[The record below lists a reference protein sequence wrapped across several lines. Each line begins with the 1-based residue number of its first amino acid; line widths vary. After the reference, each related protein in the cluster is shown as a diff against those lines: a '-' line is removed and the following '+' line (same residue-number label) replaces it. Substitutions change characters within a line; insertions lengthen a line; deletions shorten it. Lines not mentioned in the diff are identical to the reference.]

1 MKIDIPTIFQH
12 MSSRYIPGSAEQPK
26 SFYFSLGDHK
36 YTVKVDPTTCV
47 VEEGKTVE
55 NADIVL
61 KATPDL
67 FLKMVIQGKMPSPL
81 DIARGKI
88 KTNNPAGLASIK
100 SLFDFSGV

>member
-12 MSSRYIPGSAEQPK
+12 MSSLYIPGSAEQPK